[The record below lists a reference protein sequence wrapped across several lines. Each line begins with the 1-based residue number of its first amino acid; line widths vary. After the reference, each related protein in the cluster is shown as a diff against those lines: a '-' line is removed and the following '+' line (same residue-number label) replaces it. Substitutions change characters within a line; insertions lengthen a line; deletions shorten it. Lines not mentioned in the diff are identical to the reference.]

1 MTETTEPN
9 GLEVTEYVS
18 VAGSVAGTL
27 VAVFSQQL
35 IYSVAPLTL
44 ALSLSLINRRR
55 FEQTLQQNMAAVLS
69 EMGTRVRQID
79 REISEE
85 MGSLRDSWQGFSTP
99 IKPVIL
105 APVQEELS
113 QLRERFDSLEQAIGN
128 LTISTIPEGSA
139 SLSDTQAK
147 QIASLTPGFDTEYL
161 DRKIEELKTELL
173 DRKQIGSEN
182 LTKAEFQDFKQ
193 EIQQL
198 QTNLSSLTEA
208 FKEREEIQRIE
219 ELREM
224 LLSPEVEQRI
234 SALAD
239 ASANVVP
246 SYLEQQ
252 VQELQANV
260 SSLTE
265 AFNQRQDLERIQEVK
280 QIAAEVQE
288 QLAAFTAPPVTFD
301 PSYLEE
307 QIQQLETKVS
317 QIGDTF
323 AERLA
328 EQRESTSDLEY
339 ELSALPT
346 QNGRSDTGYVAA
358 QIKEIKAAIAQTEE
372 TTRANLDRLE
382 AQNQQMQA
390 TLASLTEAF
399 NERKQPAEIEELKQS
414 TAEVQL
420 LQQVSAITS
429 DLDNSCLQAE
439 IQQLKKEL
447 QALYFQIPQS
457 NSYAEKADRTVVD
470 NAYTKLNAI
479 VDRSIDFSS
488 AKFQQLSK
496 CASHWQQQLLKIPQ
510 QIAQSKEK
518 SDDSAASDLVVSQS
532 AASTLESKDLDA
544 LLTNWTESLVA
555 RSLQVF
561 DNLRGKRQQKIEEVE
576 IEIIGLPQQAI
587 DLRSE
592 QQIQYITVNSE
603 VVSSPESELE
613 NELATQIQ
621 TPDTES
627 RENDRHSDIETPDRE
642 NYQNNRHSDIE
653 TPDRESHQSNNL
665 YEEGAKR

>member
-99 IKPVIL
+99 IKPLIL

-128 LTISTIPEGSA
+128 LTISTKPEGSA

-147 QIASLTPGFDTEYL
+147 QIAELTPGFDTEYL

-173 DRKQIGSEN
+173 DRKQIDSEN
-182 LTKAEFQDFKQ
+182 LTKEEFQDFKQ
-193 EIQQL
+193 QIQQL

-208 FKEREEIQRIE
+208 FKEREEVQPIE
-219 ELREM
+219 ELRQM

-239 ASANVVP
+239 ASANVLP
-246 SYLEQQ
+246 SYLERQ
-252 VQELQANV
+252 VRELQANV

-288 QLAAFTAPPVTFD
+288 QLAAFTPQPVTFD
-301 PSYLEE
+301 PSYLEQ

-328 EQRESTSDLEY
+328 EQRESTSDVEY

-346 QNGRSDTGYVAA
+346 QNGRSDTGYVEV

-390 TLASLTEAF
+390 TLESLAEAF
-399 NERKQPAEIEELKQS
+399 NERLQPAEIEELKQS
-414 TAEVQL
+414 AAEVEL

-429 DLDNSCLQAE
+429 DLDNSYLQAE

-457 NSYAEKADRTVVD
+457 NSYAEKADRTFIE
-470 NAYTKLNAI
+470 NAYTKLNAA
-479 VDRSIDFSS
+479 VERSLDFSS
-488 AKFQQLSK
+488 AKLQQLSK
-496 CASHWQQQLLKIPQ
+496 CASHWQQQLLKMPK
-510 QIAQSKEK
+510 QIAQSPKK
-518 SDDSAASDLVVSQS
+518 SDDSAESDLLLSKS
-532 AASTLESKDLDA
+532 AANTLESRDLDT
-544 LLTNWTESLVA
+544 LLTYWTESLVA

-561 DNLRGKRQQKIEEVE
+561 DNLRGKRQQQTEAVE
-576 IEIIGLPQQAI
+576 MEIIGLPHQTI
-587 DLRSE
+587 DLPSE
-592 QQIQYITVNSE
+592 QQKQYITVKSE
-603 VVSSPESELE
+603 VVSLPQSELE
-613 NELATQIQ
+613 NGMENKAIAVETPIQ
-621 TPDTES
+621 TLDAES

-642 NYQNNRHSDIE
+642 SYE
-653 TPDRESHQSNNL
+653 SNNL
-665 YEEGAKR
+665 HEERAKR

>member
-85 MGSLRDSWQGFSTP
+85 MGSLRDSFQGFSTP
-99 IKPVIL
+99 IKPLIL

-128 LTISTIPEGSA
+128 LTISTKPEGSA

-147 QIASLTPGFDTEYL
+147 QIDELTPGFDSEYL

-182 LTKAEFQDFKQ
+182 LTKEEFQDFKQ
-193 EIQQL
+193 QIQQL

-219 ELREM
+219 ELRQM

-234 SALAD
+234 SQLAD

-246 SYLEQQ
+246 SYLERQ
-252 VQELQANV
+252 VRELQANV

-288 QLAAFTAPPVTFD
+288 QLAAFTPQPVTFD

-307 QIQQLETKVS
+307 QIQQLATKVS
-317 QIGDTF
+317 QIGDRFT
-323 AERLA
+323 ERLA
-328 EQRESTSDLEY
+328 EQRESTSDVEY

-372 TTRANLDRLE
+372 ITRSNLDRLE

-390 TLASLTEAF
+390 TLQSLTEAF
-399 NERKQPAEIEELKQS
+399 EERSQPAEIEELKQS
-414 TAEVQL
+414 AAEVEL

-429 DLDNSCLQAE
+429 DLDNSYLQAE

-457 NSYAEKADRTVVD
+457 NSYAEKADRTFIED
-470 NAYTKLNAI
+470 AYTKLNAA
-479 VDRSIDFSS
+479 VESSLDFSS

-496 CASHWQQQLLKIPQ
+496 CASHWQQQLLKMPK
-510 QIAQSKEK
+510 QIAQSPEK
-518 SDDSAASDLVVSQS
+518 SDDSAESDLLLSKS
-532 AASTLESKDLDA
+532 AASTLESRDLDT
-544 LLTNWTESLVA
+544 LLTYWTESLVA

-561 DNLRGKRQQKIEEVE
+561 DNLRGKRQQQTEAVE
-576 IEIIGLPQQAI
+576 TEIIGLPHQTI
-587 DLRSE
+587 DLPSE
-592 QQIQYITVNSE
+592 QQIQQMQYITVKSE
-603 VVSSPESELE
+603 VVSSPESKLKNDLE
-613 NELATQIQ
+613 NKAIGVETPIQ
-621 TPDTES
+621 TPDAES
-627 RENDRHSDIETPDRE
+627 YENDRHSDIETPDRE
-642 NYQNNRHSDIE
+642 SYE
-653 TPDRESHQSNNL
+653 TNNL
-665 YEEGAKR
+665 HEEGAKR